1 MRLLVVEDEHSLRE
15 DIARKLRLS
24 GYEVDACADGEAAL
38 EALAAERYD
47 LVLLDL
53 NLPKVDGMQ
62 VLRTLRRHD
71 LETCVL
77 ILSARSEIAD
87 KVEGLD
93 AGANDYLSKPFHL
106 AELEARVRSLTRR
119 KFIQQDVCLCCGRLS
134 FNTRSRVAAVD
145 GQTPCPDAEGERR
158 TGISAAASGPPGQS
172 GRAHRARLGWQ
183 RGQLQQLHPGAYL
196 CPTQKAAGGAGL
208 RSHPQ
213 PHRGRLRDRRRGA
226 MKRLS
231 LQWRITLLTALLI
244 ACACVCMNLLLYRTG
259 VTGMDALN
267 GFMMQY
273 QPGSA
278 DPLTIEIPQEEMSSL
293 LAHFSQ
299 EVYDAKVV
307 FGRKGWCITVVVTIV
322 SAAIAYFVSGRAL
335 KPLQQLAQQA
345 QRVDQDSI
353 ATARLDEN
361 TVQEFGQL
369 SRSVN
374 RMLDGLAQ
382 SFELQRQFAGNAAHE
397 LRTPLA
403 ILQTKLELFTEEHPA
418 MDAETAGLVSSLR
431 EQLDRLTALVRTL
444 LEMSNLQ
451 SVSRTDQIA
460 LAPLV
465 EEILTDLT
473 PLAQKNNISLQQDC
487 EELGMVGSDALIY
500 RLVFN
505 LVENGIK
512 YNRPGGAVRV
522 TLQQE
527 KQTAVLRIT
536 DTGPGIPA
544 GCWDSIFQPFF
555 RVDKSRSREMG
566 GVGLGLALVREIA
579 VLHGGSVTVENS
591 SKNGTTFSV
600 TLPLAQRC

>member
-1 MRLLVVEDEHSLRE
+1 
-15 DIARKLRLS
+15 
-24 GYEVDACADGEAAL
+24 
-38 EALAAERYD
+38 
-47 LVLLDL
+47 
-53 NLPKVDGMQ
+53 
-62 VLRTLRRHD
+62 
-71 LETCVL
+71 
-77 ILSARSEIAD
+77 
-87 KVEGLD
+87 
-93 AGANDYLSKPFHL
+93 
-106 AELEARVRSLTRR
+106 
-119 KFIQQDVCLCCGRLS
+119 
-134 FNTRSRVAAVD
+134 
-145 GQTPCPDAEGERR
+145 
-158 TGISAAASGPPGQS
+158 
-172 GRAHRARLGWQ
+172 
-183 RGQLQQLHPGAYL
+183 
-196 CPTQKAAGGAGL
+196 
-208 RSHPQ
+208 
-213 PHRGRLRDRRRGA
+213 
-226 MKRLS
+226 MKHLS

-273 QPGSA
+273 QPGSE
-278 DPLTIEIPQEEMSSL
+278 DFLTIEIPQEEMSSL

-307 FGRKGWCITVVVTIV
+307 FGRKGWCITAVVTIL

-345 QRVDQDSI
+345 QQVDQDSI
-353 ATARLDEN
+353 ATTRLDEN

-403 ILQTKLELFTEEHPA
+403 ILQTKLELFAEEHPA

-473 PLAQKNNISLQQDC
+473 SLAQKNNISLQQDC

-512 YNRPGGAVRV
+512 YNRPGGFVKLLLAGD
-522 TLQQE
+522 E
-527 KQTAVLRIT
+527 KDCLLTVSDNGI
-536 DTGPGIPA
+536 GIPKEA
-544 GCWDSIFQPFF
+544 QTSVFERFY
-555 RVDKSRSREMG
+555 RVDKSRSKATG
-566 GVGLGLALVREIA
+566 GTGLGLAIVKHIA
-579 VLHGGSVTVENS
+579 RIHNARIKLDSAVNE
-591 SKNGTTFSV
+591 GTTITVIFESV
-600 TLPLAQRC
+600 NS

>member
-1 MRLLVVEDEHSLRE
+1 
-15 DIARKLRLS
+15 
-24 GYEVDACADGEAAL
+24 
-38 EALAAERYD
+38 
-47 LVLLDL
+47 
-53 NLPKVDGMQ
+53 
-62 VLRTLRRHD
+62 
-71 LETCVL
+71 
-77 ILSARSEIAD
+77 
-87 KVEGLD
+87 
-93 AGANDYLSKPFHL
+93 
-106 AELEARVRSLTRR
+106 
-119 KFIQQDVCLCCGRLS
+119 
-134 FNTRSRVAAVD
+134 
-145 GQTPCPDAEGERR
+145 
-158 TGISAAASGPPGQS
+158 
-172 GRAHRARLGWQ
+172 
-183 RGQLQQLHPGAYL
+183 
-196 CPTQKAAGGAGL
+196 
-208 RSHPQ
+208 
-213 PHRGRLRDRRRGA
+213 

-259 VTGMDALN
+259 ATGMDALN

-273 QPGSA
+273 QPGSE
-278 DPLTIEIPQEEMSSL
+278 DSLTIEIPQEEMSSL

-307 FGRKGWCITVVVTIV
+307 FGRKGWCITAVVTIL

-353 ATARLDEN
+353 ATVRLDEA
-361 TVQEFGQL
+361 TVQELGQL

-403 ILQTKLELFTEEHPA
+403 ILQTKLELFAEEHPA

-444 LEMSNLQ
+444 LEMSNL
-451 SVSRTDQIA
+451 SISRTDQIA

-487 EELGMVGSDALIY
+487 AELGMVGSDALIY

-512 YNRPGGAVRV
+512 YNRLDGAVHV
-522 TLQQE
+522 TLRRE
-527 KQTAVLRIT
+527 KQTAVLRVA

-544 GCWDSIFQPFF
+544 DCRESIFQPFF

-579 VLHGGSVTVENS
+579 VLHGGSVTVES
-591 SKNGTTFSV
+591 SSENGTTFVV
-600 TLPLAQRC
+600 TLPLAQPC

>member
-1 MRLLVVEDEHSLRE
+1 
-15 DIARKLRLS
+15 
-24 GYEVDACADGEAAL
+24 
-38 EALAAERYD
+38 
-47 LVLLDL
+47 
-53 NLPKVDGMQ
+53 
-62 VLRTLRRHD
+62 
-71 LETCVL
+71 
-77 ILSARSEIAD
+77 
-87 KVEGLD
+87 
-93 AGANDYLSKPFHL
+93 
-106 AELEARVRSLTRR
+106 
-119 KFIQQDVCLCCGRLS
+119 
-134 FNTRSRVAAVD
+134 
-145 GQTPCPDAEGERR
+145 
-158 TGISAAASGPPGQS
+158 
-172 GRAHRARLGWQ
+172 
-183 RGQLQQLHPGAYL
+183 
-196 CPTQKAAGGAGL
+196 
-208 RSHPQ
+208 
-213 PHRGRLRDRRRGA
+213 
-226 MKRLS
+226 MKHLS

-278 DPLTIEIPQEEMSSL
+278 DSLTIEIPQEEMSSL

-307 FGRKGWCITVVVTIV
+307 FGRKGWCITGVVTFL
-322 SAAIAYFVSGRAL
+322 SAAIAYFVSGSAL

-345 QRVDQDSI
+345 KKVNQDSI
-353 ATARLDEN
+353 ETTRLDED
-361 TVQEFGQL
+361 TVQEFRQL

-374 RMLDGLAQ
+374 EMLDRLAQ
-382 SFELQRQFAGNAAHE
+382 SFALQRQFAGNAAHE

-403 ILQTKLELFTEEHPA
+403 ILQTKLELYAEEHPQ
-418 MDAETAGLVSSLR
+418 MDAGTGELVSTLR

-451 SVSRTDQIA
+451 SVSRTDCID

-465 EEILTDLT
+465 EEILTDLS
-473 PLAQKNNISLQQDC
+473 PLAQKNGVALQQDC
-487 EELGMVGSDALIY
+487 TDLQMVGSDALIY

-522 TLQQE
+522 TLRPQ

-536 DTGPGIPA
+536 DTGSGIPA
-544 GCWDSIFQPFF
+544 ECRDSIFQPFF

-579 VLHGGSVTVENS
+579 VLHGGTVTVEES
-591 SKNGTTFSV
+591 SGCGTTFAV
-600 TLPLAQRC
+600 TLPLGQMP